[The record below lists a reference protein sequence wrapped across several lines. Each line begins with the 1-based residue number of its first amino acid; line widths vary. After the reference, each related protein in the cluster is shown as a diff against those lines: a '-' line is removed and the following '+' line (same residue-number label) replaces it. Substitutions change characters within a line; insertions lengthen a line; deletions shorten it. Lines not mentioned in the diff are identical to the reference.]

1 MVWDNQELVQVSTN
15 FSQTYVDSSNGCCAE
30 SPTLKISP
38 QETFVRLYGK
48 GKPNMLAEEAH
59 PDSPRSSRVEQAKQ
73 DTNRSRLLK
82 ERSCQGDQFDCVVYC
97 FR

>member
-59 PDSPRSSRVEQAKQ
+59 FRTHRVALALNKLNKTRTEA
-73 DTNRSRLLK
+73 
-82 ERSCQGDQFDCVVYC
+82 GF
-97 FR
+97 